1 MNITTITKAL
11 QEQLQYNQDV
21 AGFLSG
27 QSVGRDEPINED
39 PNRVPWVCVYKGGIK
54 YDPRTLGYNSFEAD
68 IELRVLVQATS
79 LKSGEDCSELIDDY
93 VQKIVAAIRAD
104 KTIGG
109 TVDIVTNLSVDFS
122 YTETDRST
130 LFFQM
135 AEITINA
142 TLDDQI

>member
-1 MNITTITKAL
+1 MNITAITTAL
-11 QEQLQYNQDV
+11 QEQLQSNQYV
-21 AGFLSG
+21 ALFLNN

-39 PNRVPWVCVYKGGIK
+39 PNRVPWVCVYKGSIA

-68 IELRVLVQATS
+68 IAIRVLVQATS
-79 LKSGEDCSELIDDY
+79 LKSGEDCSTLIDDY
-93 VQKIVAAIRAD
+93 VQKIVAAIRSD

-109 TVDIVTNLSVDFS
+109 TVDIITSIAVEFS
-122 YTETDRST
+122 YTETDRTT

-142 TLDDQI
+142 TLDDDI